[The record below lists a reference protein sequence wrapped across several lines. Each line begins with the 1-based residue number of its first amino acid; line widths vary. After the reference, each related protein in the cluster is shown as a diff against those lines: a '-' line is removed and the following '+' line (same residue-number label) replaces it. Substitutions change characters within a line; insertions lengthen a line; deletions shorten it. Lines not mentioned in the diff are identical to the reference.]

1 MLNNEQHIM
10 EKLLDINSNQSKVN
24 GINITDNDRVNENYS
39 LFENGSKNKRNLS
52 KKMLKSKVKVESQT

>member
-24 GINITDNDRVNENYS
+24 GIKITDNNHVNENYS
-39 LFENGSKNKRNLS
+39 LFENGSKNKGNLS

>member
-1 MLNNEQHIM
+1 M

-24 GINITDNDRVNENYS
+24 GINITDNDHVNGNYS